1 MAGLLELSGHRGME
15 AIALRILISIH
26 IALASKGLRL
36 RVHYAKYYTTRKTV
50 LPHRA

>member
-1 MAGLLELSGHRGME
+1 MFT
-15 AIALRILISIH
+15 RIKWAPRNGGIVLDILVGID
-26 IALASKGLRL
+26 IALASKGLRNRL